1 MNSIQKTTT
10 AIVKELTEL
19 LSINLSLAGFDDEKA
34 ELTAGT
40 IVDEL
45 RRHFGGANIYFTKGV
60 YQDTAPRNA
69 EIYEC
74 YKSGFPVP
82 EIAMKFNLSFTA
94 VYNVIRREREA
105 RRAENFA
112 PIDVKK

>member
-1 MNSIQKTTT
+1 MSTQKTTT

-45 RRHFGGANIYFTKGV
+45 RWQFGGMNVYFPKGV
-60 YQDTAPRNA
+60 CQDATSRHA
-69 EIYEC
+69 EMYEC
-74 YKSGFPVP
+74 YKSGLSVP
-82 EIAMKFNLSFTA
+82 EIAMKFNFSFTK
-94 VYNVIRREREA
+94 VYEAIRREREA
-105 RRAENFA
+105 RRAENFR
-112 PIDVKK
+112 DVPAKR